1 MPFVDISSRA
11 RLLLHSMAGAG
22 ADGYIEDCMLPSL
35 SAELGICASDLTG
48 LKSGLSDPFLCL
60 KTIYGHY
67 AFSRRGKDRLHLS
80 RIAVQALEQT
90 ANPAKFAQFLAERD
104 ASRLWDVFS
113 AICEQH
119 SRKPLEQLNRGIISG
134 LAELAQEIYR
144 ADGNGSIADWAV
156 SGIATDQRL
165 EPAFERIVDIR
176 GVGPKIT
183 SLLLRDIVLIHG
195 IEDRVSLRDRL
206 YVQPI
211 DKWIRL
217 IAPYVIEEPGIGDA
231 ADWILAGKLAK
242 YARHGN
248 VSGIRFNIGVT
259 AFGTREARHPMNFD
273 AALENLLASL

>member
-11 RLLLHSMAGAG
+11 RLLLHWMAGAE
-22 ADGYIEDCMLPSL
+22 ADGYIEDCLLPSL
-35 SAELGICASDLTG
+35 SSELGACASDLSD
-48 LKSGLSDPFLCL
+48 LKSGLSDPYLCL
-60 KTIYGHY
+60 KTIYSHY
-67 AFSRRGKDRLHLS
+67 AFSRRGKDRLDLS

-90 ANPAKFAQFLAERD
+90 ARPAQFSLFLAERD
-104 ASRLWDVFS
+104 ASRLWDEFS
-113 AICEQH
+113 TLCEQQ
-119 SRKPLEQLNRGIISG
+119 SRKPLEQLNRGVISG

-144 ADGNGSIADWAV
+144 TNGNGSIADWVV
-156 SGIATDQRL
+156 SGIATDERL

-195 IEDRVSLRDRL
+195 LENRVSPIDRL

-217 IAPYVIEEPGIGDA
+217 IVPYVIEEPDIGDA

-273 AALENLLASL
+273 TALENLLASV